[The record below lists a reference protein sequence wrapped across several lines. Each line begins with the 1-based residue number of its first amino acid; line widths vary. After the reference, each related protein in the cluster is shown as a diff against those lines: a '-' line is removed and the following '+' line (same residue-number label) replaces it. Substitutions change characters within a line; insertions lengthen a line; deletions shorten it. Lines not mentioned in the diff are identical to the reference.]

1 MRWHR
6 GYITGMATERD
17 TAPDTV
23 TGGRVRLRQ
32 WIDRS
37 KLNQLEAAEV
47 MGFDKT
53 ALNHILTGKR
63 TPGLQNALKIERA
76 TGIPVEAW
84 VPSVDDTS
92 SLNESGPV
100 DPVLIDKA

>member
-1 MRWHR
+1 
-6 GYITGMATERD
+6 MAIARD
-17 TAPDTV
+17 TATETAL
-23 TGGRVRLRQ
+23 TGRSRLRQ

-37 KLNQLEAAEV
+37 KLNQLEASEII
-47 MGFDKT
+47 GFDKT

-84 VPSVDDTS
+84 VPTSGDTS
-92 SLNESGPV
+92 SLNESAPA
-100 DPVLIDKA
+100 DSALIDKA